1 MSCHHHEAALGPIE
15 GIVLVLEVLG
25 LDESPEAG
33 GQEVLAEFVQRGL
46 LSIEVTRRFQRAGAG
61 LPVSKVR
68 GGRGTGNMKYFE

>member
-1 MSCHHHEAALGPIE
+1 MVSCHHHEADLGPIE

-33 GQEVLAEFVQRGL
+33 GQEVLVEFVHRGL
-46 LSIEVTRRFQRAGAG
+46 LSIEVTRSFQRAGGG

-68 GGRGTGNMKYFE
+68 VF